1 MNIKIVTDSGVDLP
15 IEILKKYDIEVL
27 PIVLNDGERE
37 YSGSKDL
44 SSEIM
49 FKNMR
54 NKVVYGTSQV
64 NNIDYINCFEKY
76 AKENIEILYI
86 SLSSGITGTYERACI
101 VKNEILKKYKSAK
114 IHIFDSKCAATGF
127 GMLVSRAAMMAS
139 DGKDINYIINALEFF
154 RDHMHYIF
162 SVTTFEFLLRGG
174 RVSKS
179 QAIIGGLLNIKPI
192 LELNNRKDG
201 KISNINKVRGEKV
214 LYKKLSQYLE
224 ERSVGEFNKN
234 QTICIT
240 YGDNIKNAEKLK
252 EIIIDEYSINEDN
265 ISIIQMGTVIG
276 AHTGPDIIALFFV
289 DKLFDDYN
297 IIK

>member
-15 IEILKKYDIEVL
+15 IKLLKKYDIEVL
-27 PIVLNDGERE
+27 PIVLNDGENE

-44 SSEIM
+44 SSEEM

-76 AKENIEILYI
+76 AKENREVIYI

-101 VKNEILKKYKSAK
+101 VRNEILEKYENAK
-114 IHIFDSKCAATGF
+114 IHVFDSKCATVGL
-127 GMLVSRAAMMAS
+127 GMLVSRAAMMAN
-139 DGKDINYIINALEFF
+139 DGKDINYIIKALEFF
-154 RDHMHYIF
+154 RSHIHHIF
-162 SVTTFEFLLRGG
+162 SVTTFEFLVRGG

-192 LELNNRKDG
+192 LELNNREDG
-201 KISNINKVRGEKV
+201 KISTINKVRGEKV
-214 LYKKLSQYLE
+214 LYKRLSQYLK
-224 ERSVGEFNKN
+224 ERSIGEFNKN
-234 QTICIT
+234 QTICIS

-252 EIIIDEYSINEDN
+252 EIIMDEYSLSEEN
-265 ISIIQMGTVIG
+265 ISIIQEGIVIG
-276 AHTGPDIIALFFV
+276 AHTGPDFIGLFFI